1 MRSLLLF
8 LFLPPRYH
16 YLAIFSFLL
25 SFSFRLGVYVPPLS
39 GNSLYTICACAC
51 ARAMCACH
59 VRVRVRVCAAQP
71 GRGRRVPRGWVRAGG
86 APGRARAPPRAPK
99 LGERQDGVPGLRRRD
114 APRLQGPPLSR
125 SVSLTTILLD
135 DSSLV

>member
-39 GNSLYTICACAC
+39 GPLSLYNLRVCV
-51 ARAMCACH
+51 CACH

-99 LGERQDGVPGLRRRD
+99 LGERQDGVPRLRRRD